1 MRRIHAL
8 LLVLLP
14 LPAAAALEVRVH
26 PADVVYA
33 YEVDPGRGIYTV
45 MIQNVAVV
53 QKEGGPVT
61 VESLEIQAVNGGQ
74 IAQTLVIP
82 GADIDKGAQRLA
94 AMEAQGVLKAYDF
107 HFQTSRY
114 LDGIHLSATRT
125 LSPGTALVVFGKP
138 LLLLGL
144 PSDGLVL
151 IAHGKDAAGKTV
163 EARTHLKVENHRS
176 PNEYNFPLTG
186 TWYVG
191 AAPTLHSHHRW
202 AANQEFALDLIAL
215 GPDGQSHKG
224 GGSRLD
230 DYYDFGRDVLAVADG
245 TVMEVATDGTEAN
258 DRLRRPGESSEDF
271 QKRTVQAQNEL
282 LMKSPKLVIGN
293 YVVIRHGGGEFSQ
306 YAHLKQGSV
315 RVKVGDAVTRGQVI
329 GQLGHTG
336 NTTEPHLHFQLTDG
350 QDPMYSRGLP
360 IVFKNTSV
368 EGDGFEGRPLQSGWI
383 VTAGK

>member
-1 MRRIHAL
+1 MRRIFAL

-14 LPAAAALEVRVH
+14 LPAAALEVRVH

-45 MIQNVAVV
+45 MLQNVAVV

-94 AMEAQGVLKAYDF
+94 AMEAQGLLKAFDF

-114 LDGIHLSATRT
+114 LEGIHLSATRT
-125 LSPGTALVVFGKP
+125 LGPGTALVIFGKP

-151 IAHGKDAAGKTV
+151 IAHGKDAGGKTV
-163 EARTHLKVENHRS
+163 EARTALKVEDHRS

-202 AANQEFALDLIAL
+202 AANQEFA
-215 GPDGQSHKG
+215 P
-224 GGSRLD
+224 
-230 DYYDFGRDVLAVADG
+230 
-245 TVMEVATDGTEAN
+245 T
-258 DRLRRPGESSEDF
+258 SS
-271 QKRTVQAQNEL
+271 
-282 LMKSPKLVIGN
+282 P
-293 YVVIRHGGGEFSQ
+293 
-306 YAHLKQGSV
+306 SV
-315 RVKVGDAVTRGQVI
+315 RTDTPTRGMAVVSTI
-329 GQLGHTG
+329 
-336 NTTEPHLHFQLTDG
+336 TT
-350 QDPMYSRGLP
+350 
-360 IVFKNTSV
+360 TS
-368 EGDGFEGRPLQSGWI
+368 
-383 VTAGK
+383 AGTSSP